1 MPAQLLVSIVEIGC
15 FFALIALSYLI
26 VLYGA
31 GFFHFALGP
40 YAMFSALGA
49 AYWLA
54 VDEWPLWLACLTGVA
69 MATLLSVLTE
79 LLVVRPIERRAR
91 GEELPSLI
99 AVVAVMFAVSQLAG
113 WWFGRRPLPGQPW
126 VDFEEPIEWGSAMI
140 SGQTVATVVVT
151 LALFGTLAAWLRWN
165 RYGQWLRAVGENQH
179 AARTLGFPVA
189 RIRLVAFAVGGLIA
203 GIAGPL
209 FSPKAGVNF
218 ESGLSYSLFGFI
230 AFVIGGTGSIW
241 GPLAGG
247 LFLAALQIAASYLFG
262 SPSLNYATLLAAV
275 LFFAFR
281 PEGIFARRVRH

>member
-1 MPAQLLVSIVEIGC
+1 MPAQLFVSIVEIGC
-15 FFALIALSYLI
+15 FFALIALSYLV

-49 AYWLA
+49 AYWLS
-54 VDEWPLWLACLTGVA
+54 VGEWPLWLACLAGA
-69 MATLLSVLTE
+69 ATAVLLSILTE
-79 LLVVRPIERRAR
+79 LLVVRPIEKRAH

-126 VDFEEPIEWGSAMI
+126 IDFEEPLEWGSAVI
-140 SGQTVATVVVT
+140 GGQAVATVVVT
-151 LALFGTLAAWLRWN
+151 LALFCALAAWLRWN

-189 RIRLVAFAVGGLIA
+189 RIRLVAFAVGGLVA
-203 GIAGPL
+203 GVAGPL
-209 FSPKAGVNF
+209 FSPKAGVHF

-247 LFLAALQIAASYLFG
+247 LLLAALQIAASYVFG
-262 SPSLNYATLLAAV
+262 SPSLHYATLLAAV

>member
-1 MPAQLLVSIVEIGC
+1 MPAQLVVSIAEIGC

-49 AYWLA
+49 AYWLS
-54 VDEWPLWLACLTGVA
+54 VEEWPMWLAVPLGVA
-69 MATLLSVLTE
+69 ISVLLSVITE
-79 LLVVRPIERRAR
+79 ILVVRPIEKRAH

-113 WWFGRRPLPGQPW
+113 TLFGRRPLPGRAW
-126 VDFEEPIEWGSAMI
+126 FDLDEPLEWGSAVI
-140 SGQTVATVVVT
+140 NGQAITTVVVT
-151 LALFGTLAAWLRWN
+151 LVLFVVLAAWLRWS
-165 RYGQWLRAVGENQH
+165 RYGQWLRAVGENQQ

-189 RIRLVAFAVGGLIA
+189 RIRLVAFGVGGLIA

-247 LFLAALQIAASYLFG
+247 LFLAALQIGASYVFG
-262 SPSLNYATLLAAV
+262 SASLNYATVIVAV

-281 PEGIFARRVRH
+281 PEGIFSRRVRH

>member
-1 MPAQLLVSIVEIGC
+1 MPAQLFVSIVEIGC
-15 FFALIALSYLI
+15 FFALIALGYLI

-49 AYWLA
+49 AYWVTA
-54 VDEWPLWLACLTGVA
+54 SEWPLWEAVPAGVLAAVA
-69 MATLLSVLTE
+69 LSVVTE
-79 LLVVRPIERRAR
+79 LLVVRPIEKRAR

-99 AVVAVMFAVSQLAG
+99 AVVATLFAVSQLAG
-113 WWFGRRPLPGQPW
+113 TVFGRKPFPGQPW
-126 VDFEEPIEWGSAMI
+126 LDFEDPIEWGEAVI
-140 SGQTVATVVVT
+140 GGQTVVIVGVT
-151 LALFGTLAAWLRWN
+151 LAIFVGLAAWLRWS
-165 RYGQWLRAVGENQH
+165 RYGQWLRAVGENQE

-230 AFVIGGTGSIW
+230 ALVIGGTGSVW
-241 GPLAGG
+241 APLAGG
-247 LFLAALQIAASYLFG
+247 LFLAALQIVASYVFG
-262 SPSLNYATLLAAV
+262 SPSLNYATLAAAV

>member
-1 MPAQLLVSIVEIGC
+1 MPAQLYVSIIEIGC
-15 FFALIALSYLI
+15 FTALIALSYLV

-40 YAMFSALGA
+40 YAMFAALGA
-49 AYWLA
+49 AYWVA
-54 VDEWPLWLACLTGVA
+54 VEEWNLWLAVLLGVLI
-69 MATLLSVLTE
+69 ATLLSVVTE
-79 LLVVRPIERRAR
+79 LLVVRPIEKRAH

-113 WWFGRRPLPGQPW
+113 TVFGRRPLPGQPW
-126 VDFEEPIEWGSAMI
+126 LDFEEPLELGDAVI
-140 SGQTVATVVVT
+140 SGQAIVTVAVT
-151 LALFGTLAAWLRWN
+151 LAIFAGLAAWLRWS
-165 RYGQWLRAVGENQH
+165 RYGQWLRAVGENQE

-209 FSPKAGVNF
+209 FSAKAGVNF

-230 AFVIGGTGSIW
+230 ALVIGGTGSIW
-241 GPLAGG
+241 APLAGG
-247 LFLAALQIAASYLFG
+247 IFLAALQIAASYLFG
-262 SPSLNYATLLAAV
+262 SPSLNYATLAVAV

-281 PEGIFARRVRH
+281 PEGFFARRVRH

>member
-1 MPAQLLVSIVEIGC
+1 MPAQLYVSIIEIGC
-15 FFALIALSYLI
+15 FFALIALSYLV

-40 YAMFSALGA
+40 YAMCAALGA
-49 AYWLA
+49 AYWVA
-54 VDEWPLWLACLTGVA
+54 VEEWNLWLAVLLGIVI
-69 MATLLSVLTE
+69 ATLLSVVTE
-79 LLVVRPIERRAR
+79 LLVVRPIEKRAR

-113 WWFGRRPLPGQPW
+113 TVFGRRPLPGQPW
-126 VDFEEPIEWGSAMI
+126 LDFEEPLELGEAVI
-140 SGQTVATVVVT
+140 SGQAIITVLVT
-151 LALFGTLAAWLRWN
+151 LAVFAGLAAWLRWS
-165 RYGQWLRAVGENQH
+165 RYGQWLRAVGENQE

-209 FSPKAGVNF
+209 FSAKAGVNF

-230 AFVIGGTGSIW
+230 ALVIGGTGSVW
-241 GPLAGG
+241 APLAGG
-247 LFLAALQIAASYLFG
+247 IFLAALQIAASYLFG
-262 SPSLNYATLLAAV
+262 SPSLNYATLAVAV

-281 PEGIFARRVRH
+281 PEGFFARRVRH

>member
-1 MPAQLLVSIVEIGC
+1 MPAQLFVSIVEIGC

-49 AYWLA
+49 AYWVA
-54 VDEWPLWLACLTGVA
+54 AEEWDLWLAVLVGVVL
-69 MATLLSVLTE
+69 ATLLSVLTE
-79 LLVVRPIERRAR
+79 LLVVRPIEKRAR

-113 WWFGRRPLPGQPW
+113 TVFGRAPLRGQSWFDLDP
-126 VDFEEPIEWGSAMI
+126 PLEWGDAVVN
-140 SGQTVATVVVT
+140 GQAIITVVVT
-151 LALFGTLAAWLRWN
+151 LAIFAVLAAWLRWS
-165 RYGQWLRAVGENQH
+165 RYGQWLRAVGENQE

-189 RIRLVAFAVGGLIA
+189 RIRLVAFAVGGLVA

-209 FSPKAGVNF
+209 FSAKAGVHF
-218 ESGLSYSLFGFI
+218 DSGLSYSLFGFI
-230 AFVIGGTGSIW
+230 ALVIGGTGSIW
-241 GPLAGG
+241 APLAGG
-247 LFLAALQIAASYLFG
+247 IFHAALQIAASYLFG
-262 SPSLNYATLLAAV
+262 SPSLHYATLGVAV

-281 PEGIFARRVRH
+281 PEGFFSRRVRH

>member
-1 MPAQLLVSIVEIGC
+1 MPAQLFVSIVEIGC
-15 FFALIALSYLI
+15 FFALIALGYLI

-49 AYWLA
+49 AYWVTA
-54 VDEWPLWLACLTGVA
+54 SEWPLWLAVVCGVA
-69 MATLLSVLTE
+69 AAVALSVVTE
-79 LLVVRPIERRAR
+79 MLVVRPIERRVR

-99 AVVAVMFAVSQLAG
+99 AVVATLFAVSQLAG
-113 WWFGRRPLPGQPW
+113 TVFGRKPFPGQPW
-126 VDFEEPIEWGSAMI
+126 LDFEDPIEWGEAVI
-140 SGQTVATVVVT
+140 GGQTVIIVGVT
-151 LALFGTLAAWLRWN
+151 LAIFVLLAAWLRWS
-165 RYGQWLRAVGENQH
+165 RYGQWLRAVGENQE

-189 RIRLVAFAVGGLIA
+189 RIRLAAFAVGGLIA

-230 AFVIGGTGSIW
+230 ALVMGGTGSIW
-241 GPLAGG
+241 APLAGG
-247 LFLAALQIAASYLFG
+247 LILAALQIAASYLFG
-262 SPSLNYATLLAAV
+262 SPSLNYATLIAAA

-281 PEGIFARRVRH
+281 PEGLFARRVRH

>member
-1 MPAQLLVSIVEIGC
+1 MPAQLIVSIVEIGC
-15 FFALIALSYLI
+15 FFALIALSYL
-26 VLYGA
+26 VVMYGA

-49 AYWLA
+49 AYWVA

-69 MATLLSVLTE
+69 MASLLSVLTE
-79 LLVVRPIERRAR
+79 LLVVRPIEKRAR

-113 WWFGRRPLPGQPW
+113 WWFGRRPLPGQSW
-126 VDFEEPIEWGSAMI
+126 IDFQEPIEWGSAMI
-140 SGQTVATVVVT
+140 SGQTVITVLVT
-151 LALFGTLAAWLRWN
+151 LALFCTLAAWLRWS

-179 AARTLGFPVA
+179 AARILGFPVA